1 MSDERLQIQKRL
13 TLNWLIQGA
22 AQHAGMTFHHLVRDE
37 LNALSPKL
45 LHFYD
50 QYALINL
57 LQYWQPEGKLLL
69 GSPRHFWRH
78 AATRPGHPFY
88 GHPLLSRY
96 GGMLAETSRQRGLE
110 RCREKG
116 FTRLPIAFSFQTV
129 WVMQRLSMLEAPHR
143 FELAELGK
151 RTACMVWGIPP
162 ERIDGQLTPQVVI
175 PKDFPPARTGRGVM
189 FRAGI
194 VGLGGVVRRNDQLIV
209 FARGTNWQLLAKE
222 LVKGTAELICLH
234 GLNTLSDDT
243 YRRVIDVT
251 DRVDHEPWM
260 LQTGGE
266 LWRRLLAAVPDD
278 CSIARVLMRLARLPV
293 ERLELIISH
302 VIEESPSAPRYL
314 AGLMSCDD
322 R

>member
-1 MSDERLQIQKRL
+1 MSDEQLQIQKRL
-13 TLNWLIQGA
+13 TVNWLIQGA

-37 LNALSPKL
+37 LNAISPKL

-57 LQYWQPEGKLLL
+57 LQYWQPEAQLLL
-69 GSPRHFWRH
+69 GSPKSFWQR
-78 AATRPGHPFY
+78 AATRADHPFY

-110 RCREKG
+110 RCKEKG
-116 FTRLPIAFSFQTV
+116 FTRLPIAFSFQTL
-129 WVMQRLSMLEAPHR
+129 WVIQRLSMLEAPHR
-143 FELAELGK
+143 FELAQLGK
-151 RTACMVWGIPP
+151 RTASMVWGIPP
-162 ERIDGQLTPQVVI
+162 ERIDGQLTARVVI
-175 PKDFPPARTGRGVM
+175 PKDFPPARTGRGAV

-194 VGLGGVVRRNDQLIV
+194 VGLGGVVRRNGQLTV
-209 FARGTNWQLLAKE
+209 VARGTNWQLLAKE

-243 YRRVIDVT
+243 YRRVIDIT

-260 LQTGGE
+260 LQSGGE

-278 CSIARVLMRLARLPV
+278 CSIAHVLMHLARLPAEALKSIV
-293 ERLELIISH
+293 AD
-302 VIEESPSAPRYL
+302 VITESESASRRVADL
-314 AGLMSCDD
+314 VRGEG
-322 R
+322 